1 MRIWHVGASARP
13 KDVTGVNTTV
23 WLVAQH
29 QAELGHQV
37 SLLVEDPT
45 DSLGEEI
52 CRRSGVR
59 IVHVPGNTFHYRSPQ
74 IESALEVHKPELVH
88 MHSVYVAKQGTL
100 ARLLQRRGIPYV
112 VTPHGGLAFDIM
124 KRGWLKK
131 TIYGHLV
138 ERRRFHEADA
148 LTIVTPAEEP
158 EVRAFAP
165 KLTDNIHWVGNPVD
179 LKAMGTSQW
188 TRDIGRRRLVYLG
201 RFAVFVKGI
210 DILAA
215 MAALLPDTE
224 FHLYGVDDP
233 RSRKQLE
240 ALKSRAPAN
249 LHFKNPVFGQDKID
263 ALCNAS
269 VYVHMARSE
278 GFPISIAESMHL
290 GIPCALSESIHLSSL
305 FRREDLGLVLS
316 SDPVRAAPA
325 VRAILDQPE
334 KLDYWAKK
342 ARKFSDANFNPTAA
356 AQKYISVYDRV
367 LRARQTGAIHPV
379 EAHSLNITLPMDA
392 NAPVELPVLQAA
404 HPSAAPQAAEA
415 G

>member
-29 QAELGHQV
+29 QASLGHQV
-37 SLLVEDPT
+37 ALLAEDPP
-45 DSLGEEI
+45 DELGAEI
-52 CRRSGVR
+52 CRRSGIQV
-59 IVHVPGNTFHYRSPQ
+59 VHVPGNTFRYRSPQ
-74 IESALEVHKPELVH
+74 IESALEAHRPDIIH

-100 ARLLQRRGIPYV
+100 ARLLLRRGIPYV

-131 TIYGHLV
+131 TIYSHLV
-138 ERRRFHEADA
+138 EKRRFHDADA
-148 LTIVTPAEEP
+148 ITIVTPAEEP
-158 EVRAFAP
+158 ELRAFAP
-165 KLTDNIHWVGNPVD
+165 GLKDNVHWVGNPVD
-179 LKAMGTSQW
+179 LRAMGTSQW

-224 FHLYGVDDP
+224 FQLYGVDDP

-249 LHFKNPVFGQDKID
+249 LHFNNPVFGQDKID

-269 VYVHMARSE
+269 VYLHMARSE

-305 FRREDLGLVLS
+305 FRREDLGQVLS
-316 SDPVRAAPA
+316 SDPVRAAPV

-342 ARKFSDANFNPTAA
+342 ARAFSDANFDPNAA
-356 AQKYISVYDRV
+356 AQKYIDVYRQV
-367 LRARQTGAIHPV
+367 LRARQAGTYNPV
-379 EAHSLNITLPMDA
+379 EPLN
-392 NAPVELPVLQAA
+392 VELPMNLGAA
-404 HPSAAPQAAEA
+404 ESIAGVEVARPPVASHAAEA

>member
-23 WLVAQH
+23 WLVAQY
-29 QAELGHQV
+29 QASLGHQI
-37 SLLVEDPT
+37 SLLVEDPP
-45 DSLGEEI
+45 DELGVEI
-52 CRRSGVR
+52 CRRSGIQ
-59 IVHVPGNTFHYRSPQ
+59 IVHVPGSLFRYRSPQ
-74 IESALEVHKPELVH
+74 IESALESHRPDVVH

-100 ARLLQRRGIPYV
+100 ARLLLRRGVPYV

-131 TIYGHLV
+131 TVYSHLV
-138 ERRRFHEADA
+138 EKRRFRQADA
-148 LTIVTPAEEP
+148 ITIVTPAEEP
-158 EVRAFAP
+158 ELRAFSP
-165 KLTDNIHWVGNPVD
+165 GLKDNVHWVGNPVD
-179 LKAMGTSQW
+179 YRAMGTSQW

-224 FHLYGVDDP
+224 FQLYGVDDP
-233 RSRKQLE
+233 RSRKELE

-249 LHFKNPVFGQDKID
+249 LHFNNPVFGQDKID

-269 VYVHMARSE
+269 VYLHMARSE

-305 FRREDLGLVLS
+305 FRREDLGQVLS
-316 SDPVRAAPA
+316 SDPARAAPV
-325 VRAILDQPE
+325 VRAMLDQPE
-334 KLDYWAKK
+334 KLDYWAKR
-342 ARKFSDANFNPTAA
+342 ARKFSDANFDPTAA
-356 AQKYISVYDRV
+356 AQRYITVYERV
-367 LRARQTGAIHPV
+367 LRDRQVGSFNQDA
-379 EAHSLNITLPMDA
+379 ALN
-392 NAPVELPVLQAA
+392 VELPVNLGVAEGLARVEVA
-404 HPSAAPQAAEA
+404 HPAVVSHAAEA

>member
-23 WLVAQH
+23 WLVAQY
-29 QAELGHQV
+29 QASLGHQI
-37 SLLVEDPT
+37 SLLVEDPP
-45 DSLGEEI
+45 DELGVEI
-52 CRRSGVR
+52 CRRSGIQ
-59 IVHVPGNTFHYRSPQ
+59 IVHVPGSLFRYRSPQ
-74 IESALEVHKPELVH
+74 IESALESHRPDVVH

-100 ARLLQRRGIPYV
+100 ARLLLRRGVPYV

-131 TIYGHLV
+131 TVYSHLV
-138 ERRRFHEADA
+138 EKRRFRQADA
-148 LTIVTPAEEP
+148 ITIVTPAEEP
-158 EVRAFAP
+158 ELRAFSP
-165 KLTDNIHWVGNPVD
+165 GLKDNVHWVGNPVD
-179 LKAMGTSQW
+179 YRAMGTSQW

-224 FHLYGVDDP
+224 FQLYGVDDP
-233 RSRKQLE
+233 RSRKELE

-249 LHFKNPVFGQDKID
+249 LHFNNPVFGQDKID

-269 VYVHMARSE
+269 VYLHMARSE

-305 FRREDLGLVLS
+305 FRRDVLS
-316 SDPVRAAPA
+316 GACRAGRPRNVGSA
-325 VRAILDQPE
+325 R
-334 KLDYWAKK
+334 K
-342 ARKFSDANFNPTAA
+342 ARLLGETGAEVFRCEFRSDGRSAA
-356 AQKYISVYDRV
+356 LHRGI
-367 LRARQTGAIHPV
+367 RARFARSASRFIQSRRGAECGV
-379 EAHSLNITLPMDA
+379 AG
-392 NAPVELPVLQAA
+392 ELGGGGRPR
-404 HPSAAPQAAEA
+404 A